1 MNELPVIAL
10 TSIIMVMGV
19 IYLGYYLYLRYL
31 VKSRSN
37 TPAHAPQSERPHISV
52 IVPTFN
58 EKNTIEGKL
67 EDLLRQKYPLD
78 RMEVI
83 VMDSGSKDG
92 TASVVKSF
100 ADSHRMLNLR
110 LITETERRGKSAAL
124 NSAFQE
130 VSPKSEIVVI
140 TDSDSRFREG
150 SLNEVVQR
158 FEEPEVGLV
167 TGIQKLVNPDESG
180 AARAES
186 TYKGFYVVLRQGESL
201 LDSTLVTEGEL
212 LACRRDLAQGLT
224 LRKDLNADDTQLA
237 ILARRNGLR
246 SICDPNAVFYEFAPP
261 DARDLWRQKVR
272 RGQGVIRALWG
283 NKDLLFNST
292 YAMFGMLIFPANF
305 FMHIVSPI
313 MSIAVAILALDII
326 GMSII
331 EGGGLTLSILAG
343 VAISILI
350 LTRRTSPSSTVITF
364 AYYQLI
370 LFEAI
375 LLALMGRSLHRWQKI
390 ESVRDRERWAKLDS
404 HTENQNNGEIS

>member
-1 MNELPVIAL
+1 MIEPPEIAL
-10 TSIIMVMGV
+10 ISIITLMGA
-19 IYLGYYLYLRYL
+19 IYLGYYLYLRHL

-37 TPAHAPQSERPHISV
+37 ASPFAPQIDPPHISV

-67 EDLLRQKYPLD
+67 EDLLRQRYPLD

-83 VMDSGSKDG
+83 VMDSGSTDG
-92 TASVVKSF
+92 TSSVVKSF

-110 LITETERRGKSAAL
+110 LLTETERRGKSAAL
-124 NSAFQE
+124 NSTFQK
-130 VSPKSEIVVI
+130 VDPKSEIVVI
-140 TDSDSRFREG
+140 TDSDSRFGEG

-158 FEEPEVGLV
+158 FVDPKVGLV
-167 TGIQKLVNPDESG
+167 TGMQKLVNPDESG

-212 LACRRDLAQGLT
+212 LACRKELAQRLT

-272 RGQGVIRALWG
+272 RGQGVVRALWG

-292 YAMFGMLIFPANF
+292 YATFGMLIFPANF

-313 MSIAVAILALDII
+313 MSILVAILALEVVGVTIV
-326 GMSII
+326 
-331 EGGGLTLSILAG
+331 EGGGLMLLVLAAIAISVLILA
-343 VAISILI
+343 
-350 LTRRTSPSSTVITF
+350 RRTSPCRAIITF
-364 AYYQLI
+364 TYYQLI
-370 LFEAI
+370 LFDAI
-375 LLALMGRSLHRWQKI
+375 LLAIMGRSLHRWQKI

-404 HTENQNNGEIS
+404 HVQN